1 MVKKI
6 ITLLLII
13 AAFISLVVHS
23 SKMDCGKKDE
33 MIKNQ
38 LIAAHL
44 YDSLSTSIKKP
55 ITISQTISID
65 SFLINFLNGE
75 EKLPEKEAEKVIT
88 AYLTKIRDEFG
99 YLATFIVSHKTK
111 RYYTPNGISKVMNP
125 MSDPYDVWYKLF
137 VDSGKTYDLDTDR
150 DQTNDYRWVVFIN
163 FRITGANGELL
174 GVCGVGVFMD
184 DLQNLVSST
193 EKEFGVKIN
202 LIDPEGLV
210 QVDSNSANIE
220 NAFIHEAIADKA
232 GADEF
237 TYTEKKPGVW
247 RMTRYME
254 DLEWFLVVQN
264 FGDKTKSSGH
274 SSTSLIL
281 AYIFL
286 ALLFI
291 ATIITGKKDRSHHFE
306 KENFSEDSLTHL
318 PNRNYLKTS
327 FGEMGIFN
335 TTRYK
340 TLVMFDIDKFKI
352 ENETKEGDKILLSIV
367 EYTKE
372 LIGENGIMFRWAGD
386 EFVIFYEADLD
397 EAEKQFKSLCATIK
411 ESLDVTIS
419 VGIASVNLS
428 KSIKNNYH
436 RAVKLCYEVK
446 IDGGNGVRVEK

>member
-1 MVKKI
+1 MIKKTVIVLLVVLAGISLSMHCSSMKRGKNEDMVKNK
-6 ITLLLII
+6 
-13 AAFISLVVHS
+13 LVS
-23 SKMDCGKKDE
+23 T
-33 MIKNQ
+33 
-38 LIAAHL
+38 HL
-44 YDSLSTSIKKP
+44 YDSFYSSIKTP
-55 ITISQTISID
+55 ITISQTISVD
-65 SFLINFLNGE
+65 SFLINFLKNE
-75 EKLPEKEAEKVIT
+75 EKLSKEAAEKAIT
-88 AYLTKIRDEFG
+88 AYLTKIRNEFG

-111 RYYTPNGISKVMNP
+111 RYYTPNGISKVMSP

-137 VDSGKTYDLDTDR
+137 IDSGKTYDLDTDR
-150 DQTNDYRWVVFIN
+150 DQTNDYRWTVFIN
-163 FRITGANGELL
+163 FRITDENGDLL

-184 DLQNLVSST
+184 DLQALVSST

-202 LIDPEGLV
+202 LIDTDGLV

-220 NAFIHEAIADKA
+220 NAYIHEAIADKA
-232 GADEF
+232 GANDF
-237 TYTEKKPGVW
+237 VCTEKKLGVW

-264 FGDKTKSSGH
+264 FGDKNKSSAH
-274 SSTSLIL
+274 SNLSLIF

-286 ALLFI
+286 ALLLVTVLI
-291 ATIITGKKDRSHHFE
+291 REKKDKIHHFE
-306 KENFSEDSLTHL
+306 NVNFSEDSLTHL

-367 EYTKE
+367 EDTKKI
-372 LIGENGIMFRWAGD
+372 IGDNGIMFRWAGD

-397 EAEKQFKSLCATIK
+397 KAEEQFKNLCETIK
-411 ESLDVTIS
+411 ETLDVTIS
-419 VGIASVNLS
+419 VGIAAVNLS

>member
-1 MVKKI
+1 MAKKI
-6 ITLLLII
+6 VTILLIVLTG
-13 AAFISLVVHS
+13 ISLILHII
-23 SKMDCGKKDE
+23 KMDCAKNDE
-33 MIKNQ
+33 MVKNN

-55 ITISQTISID
+55 ITISQTISVD
-65 SFLINFLNGE
+65 SFLIDLLNKE
-75 EKLPEKEAEKVIT
+75 EKLSEKAAEKAIT
-88 AYLTKIRDEFG
+88 DYLTKIRNEFG
-99 YLATFIVSHKTK
+99 YMAAFIVSHKTK

-125 MSDPYDVWYKLF
+125 MSDPYDVWYKIF

-163 FRITGANGELL
+163 FRITGENGELL

-184 DLQNLVSST
+184 ELQTLVSAT

-202 LIDPEGLV
+202 LIDPDGLV

-220 NAFIHEAIADKA
+220 NAYIHEAIADKA
-232 GADEF
+232 GADDF

-247 RMTRYME
+247 RMTRYMA
-254 DLEWFLVVQN
+254 DLEWFLVVQH
-264 FGDKTKSSGH
+264 FGDKNKNSAGSSI
-274 SSTSLIL
+274 TLTF
-281 AYIFL
+281 AFIFL
-286 ALLFI
+286 AILL
-291 ATIITGKKDRSHHFE
+291 ITALIGGKKDKGHHFE
-306 KENFSEDSLTHL
+306 KVNLSEDTFTHL

-352 ENETKEGDKILLSIV
+352 ENESKEGDQILLSIV
-367 EYTKE
+367 EYTKKI
-372 LIGENGIMFRWAGD
+372 IGENGIMFRWAGD
-386 EFVIFYEADLD
+386 EFVIFYEEEL
-397 EAEKQFKSLCATIK
+397 EVAEKQFTDLCAVVK
-411 ESLDVTIS
+411 ENLDVTIS
-419 VGIASVNLS
+419 VGIAAVNLS

>member
-6 ITLLLII
+6 ITVLLVVL
-13 AAFISLVVHS
+13 AGISLAVHS
-23 SKMDCGKKDE
+23 SFMQCGKNEE
-33 MIKNQ
+33 MEKNN
-38 LIAAHL
+38 LIAHHL
-44 YDSLSTSIKKP
+44 YDSLYSTIKKP
-55 ITISQTISID
+55 ITISQAISVD
-65 SFLINFLNGE
+65 SFLINFLNNE
-75 EKLPEKEAEKVIT
+75 EKMSKDAAEKAIT
-88 AYLTKIRDEFG
+88 SYLTKIRDEFG

-111 RYYTPNGISKVMNP
+111 RYYTPNGISKVMSP

-163 FRITGANGELL
+163 FRIMGENNELL

-184 DLQNLVSST
+184 DLQTLVSST

-202 LIDPEGLV
+202 LIDTDGLV

-220 NAFIHEAIADKA
+220 NAYIHEAIADKA
-232 GADEF
+232 GANDF
-237 TYTEKKPGVW
+237 TYKEKKHGVW

-264 FGDKTKSSGH
+264 FVDKNKNPGNSNL
-274 SSTSLIL
+274 SLVF

-286 ALLFI
+286 GILL
-291 ATIITGKKDRSHHFE
+291 IILIFGDKKDKTHHFE
-306 KENFSEDSLTHL
+306 KVNFSEDTLTHL

-367 EYTKE
+367 ENTKKI
-372 LIGENGIMFRWAGD
+372 IGDNGIMFRWAGD
-386 EFVIFYEADLD
+386 EFVIFYEAGLQK
-397 EAEKQFKSLCATIK
+397 AEEQFKNLCETVK
-411 ESLDVTIS
+411 ETLDVTIS
-419 VGIASVNLS
+419 VGIATINLS

-446 IDGGNGVRVEK
+446 IDGGDGVRVEK